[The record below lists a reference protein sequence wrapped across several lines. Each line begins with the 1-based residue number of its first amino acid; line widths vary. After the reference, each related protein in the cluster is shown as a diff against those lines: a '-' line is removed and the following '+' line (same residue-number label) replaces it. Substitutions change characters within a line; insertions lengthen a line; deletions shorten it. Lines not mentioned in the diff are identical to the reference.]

1 MNGTHPEMEIVS
13 RKEVTY
19 LTYMIYRVFIHY
31 TPNEGHFNKV

>member
-19 LTYMIYRVFIHY
+19 LTYYDLPSIHY